1 MTDLRGSCAGHAPTP
16 GVTVAASFAEQAAA
30 SPDAVAVIGAGGES
44 TYRQLDERSDR
55 LAHVLRA
62 RGVVR
67 ESVVAVALNRSVE
80 YVETVLAVLKAG
92 GAYLPL
98 DPEYPAQRLAFM
110 LRDAAPTVVVSDRA
124 TGAKLP
130 DSDLPHLLVDADTT
144 AAALAAAPA
153 GPVPG
158 PGSLPEHLANVIY
171 TSGSTGRPKGVAVT
185 QRDVTELVADRRFGG
200 GAHRRILQHAPLAFD
215 ASTYE
220 LWVPLLSGGTLV
232 VAPPGVLDGDSIA
245 TLVSRHRIT
254 ALFASA
260 GLFRVIAEEQPG
272 AFGGLREL
280 WTGGD
285 AVSAEAVRRV
295 LRACPDLTVFD
306 VYGPT
311 ETTTYATCHPLTAAG
326 DVPDSVPIGTPM
338 DGVRGHVLDD
348 ALRPVAP
355 GESGELY
362 LAGAGLAR
370 GYLGRFALTAERFV
384 ACPFDG
390 SGERMYRTGD
400 VVARTQDGV
409 LEFRGRADAQVK
421 IRGFR
426 IEPGE
431 IEAALETHRQV
442 SHAVVDVRETP
453 GGGGKQLVAYTVPV
467 LDETFDAGRGGG
479 TGHFLLDTG
488 VGPAELR
495 AYLGQRLPPYM
506 IPAAFVVLDELP
518 LTVNGKVD
526 RAALPEPEFH
536 GAAYRAP
543 RDEREETLAALFAE
557 VLGAERV
564 GIDDDFFAV
573 GGDSIQSIQLAT
585 RARARGVVVSAR
597 EVFEHRTVAALAEVV
612 TAAGPGSAPV
622 LTELDGGG
630 VGFLPH
636 LPVTHWVRDWGP
648 GFERFSQA
656 MVLELPQGIDRAGL
670 AATLGAVLDRHDLLR
685 ARLVEAGNTDDAGA
699 LGGPGLVVEPVGGLD
714 ADTLIRHVDCEGSWA
729 AEGERAEVWRTL
741 LLAELDAAAGRLDPA
756 GGVMAQF
763 VWFDAGPERAGRLL
777 VTLHHV
783 VVDGVSWRILMP
795 DLATAWREIRD
806 GRTPDLAP
814 VGTSVRRWAHALVEE
829 AARPERT
836 AELKLWRSIVE
847 GPDPVLGSRRLD
859 PALDVVA
866 TLSHTRVRLPA
877 DVTETLL
884 TTLPA
889 AFRGGVNDGLLAGL
903 AMAVAKWRA
912 GRGVEESSSLI
923 RLEGHGREEAAAPG
937 ADLARTVGWFTSA
950 FPVRLDVAG
959 ADLDEAFAGG
969 AAAGAVIKAVKEQLL
984 TVPDKGIGYG
994 LLRHLNTETAAVL
1007 APHPMGQIGFNYLG
1021 RFSAG
1026 ADMPAELR
1034 GLGFT
1039 QDTRVAELAEL
1050 DAGQDPRMRAP
1061 AELDINAHVTDTPE
1075 GPRLGALFTAP
1086 EGILTQAEA
1095 GELAD
1100 LWVQALHGLARHAEQ
1115 PDAGGLTPSDVPL
1128 VKVSQADI
1136 DTWQRRYPDL
1146 GDIWPVSPLQKGLLF
1161 HSMMAVESGASFDA
1175 YLCQYTLHLTGDIDP
1190 ARLRAACQALVQ
1202 RHPALR
1208 AAFVPGPDDEL
1219 VQLVMDTV
1227 DLPWQQR
1234 DYRDLNDAAR
1244 EARLEEY
1251 LAEDLK
1257 DLFDPARPPMLRMA
1271 LLTLAPDR
1279 HELVLTVHHA
1289 LFDGWSLPLLTQD
1302 LLRLYANDGDASAL
1316 PRARSYREYLT
1327 WLSRQDPSEPA
1338 QAWQHE
1344 LDGVEEPTLLF
1355 PDADSDAESTGIG
1368 LSDVPLSAAHARD
1381 LSRRAAEH
1389 GVTLNTLVQGAWG
1402 VLVGYLTGRQ
1412 DVLLAAPASGRPPTL
1427 AGVDSIVGMFLN
1439 SPPVRVQYAAGD
1451 SLGQVL
1457 STLQGR
1463 QAGLLEHHHY
1473 SLADIQRGAGLPT
1486 LFDSAIG
1493 FESFPLDRAAI
1504 AEASAAAGF
1513 TVTGMRTFTATHYPV
1528 TVYVYPDGP
1537 QLRLVV
1543 HYQRHVLDQD
1553 AADALA
1559 DRFGRVLSRFAE
1571 DPHARVG
1578 DIDALGA
1585 AERRQVLTGFNATDH
1600 ARPDTTVADLFARR
1614 VTADPDAPAVVDT
1627 DGTSLTYRE
1636 LDERTN
1642 SLARILR
1649 TSGVHQ
1655 DSVVA
1660 VALRRSTAY
1669 VVTVL
1674 AALKAGGAYLPID
1687 PDYPAERLEFM
1698 LRDTAPVVL
1707 VTDTATAAEL
1717 PDHDRPQLTLDD
1729 PATVADLAAAPT
1741 AGLPPSWRGHPGQLA
1756 YVMYTSGSTG
1766 TPKGVGVTQH
1776 GVAGLASDRVYEGN
1790 AHERV
1795 LMHSTQAFDASTYEL
1810 WVPLLNGGA
1819 VVVAP
1824 PGRLDVS
1831 TLSRLITD
1839 HRITGLLVAAGLFKI
1854 VAEEAPEA
1862 FTGVREVWAGG
1873 DVVPPAAVER
1883 VIAACPGIKVVDA
1896 YGPTEATMAAS
1907 VHPMAEPG
1915 DIGAVVPIGRP
1926 LDNTRLYVLDPA
1938 LRPVPPGAPGEL
1950 YIAGERLARGYQGRH
1965 ALTAERFVASPFA
1978 GPGERMYRTGDVVA
1992 WTPEGRLVFR
2002 GRADTQ
2008 VKIRGFRIEPG
2019 EIQTALE
2026 QHEDVSH
2033 AVVVPHEDPA
2043 GQQGKQLVAY
2053 VVPTRAESA
2062 GTAAASSAAKT
2073 VSTEELR
2080 TFVSRT
2086 LPEYMVP
2093 AVFVLLDELPLT
2105 VNGKVDR
2112 AKLPEPKGAARAY
2125 VAPSTP
2131 QEEQL
2136 CDLVAQV
2143 LKVERVG
2150 MSDDFFELGGDSLLA
2165 TRLASRIGKTLGA
2178 GVPIR
2183 AVFEADD
2190 IAALARTVSNASSA
2204 RKPKLR
2210 RFSRSAPTR

>member
-1 MTDLRGSCAGHAPTP
+1 MTDLRGSSAGDAPTP
-16 GVTVAASFAEQAAA
+16 GVTVAALFAERAAA
-30 SPDAVAVIGAGGES
+30 SPDAVAVTGATGES
-44 TYRQLDERSDR
+44 TYRRLDERSDR

-67 ESVVAVALNRSVE
+67 ESVVAVALSRSVE

-98 DPEYPAQRLAFM
+98 DPGYPARRLAFM
-110 LRDAAPTVVVSDRA
+110 LADAAPTVVVSDLA
-124 TGAKLP
+124 TRTKLP
-130 DSDLPHLLVDADTT
+130 DSDLPHLLLDEDAT

-153 GPVPG
+153 GP
-158 PGSLPEHLANVIY
+158 LPQQDGLPDHLANVIY
-171 TSGSTGRPKGVAVT
+171 TSGSTGTPKGVAVT
-185 QRDVTELVADRRFGG
+185 QRDVTDLAADRLFD
-200 GAHRRILQHAPLAFD
+200 GAHTRVLQHAPLAFD

-220 LWVPLLSGGTLV
+220 LWVPLLSGGTVV
-232 VAPPGVLDGDSIA
+232 VAPPGVLDGDGLAALI
-245 TLVSRHRIT
+245 TRHRVT
-254 ALFASA
+254 ALFAPA
-260 GLFRVIAEEQPG
+260 GLFRVVAEEQPG
-272 AFGGLREL
+272 AFTGLREL
-280 WTGGD
+280 WTGGE

-295 LRACPDLTVFD
+295 LRACPGLLVYD

-311 ETTTYATCHPLTAAG
+311 ETTTFATSHPLRSA
-326 DVPDSVPIGTPM
+326 DEVPDSVPIGTTM
-338 DGVRGHVLDD
+338 DGMRGYVLDA

-355 GESGELY
+355 GAPGELY

-370 GYLGRFALTAERFV
+370 GYLGRRALTAERFV

-400 VVARTQDGV
+400 VVARAQDGT

-431 IEAALETHRQV
+431 IETALETHRQV
-442 SHAVVDVRETP
+442 SHAVVDVRGTP
-453 GGGGKQLVAYTVPV
+453 GGGGRQLVAYTVPA

-479 TGHFLLDTG
+479 TGHFVLDSG
-488 VGPAELR
+488 VGPGELR
-495 AYLGQRLPPYM
+495 AYLAQRLPPYM
-506 IPAAFVVLDELP
+506 VPAAFVVLDELP

-526 RAALPEPEFH
+526 RDALPDPEFH
-536 GAAYRAP
+536 GAPYRAP
-543 RDEREETLAALFAE
+543 RDEREEAIAALFAE
-557 VLGAERV
+557 VLGADRV
-564 GIDDDFFAV
+564 GIDDDFFTL
-573 GGDSIQSIQLAT
+573 GGDSIQSIQVAT
-585 RARARGVVVSAR
+585 RARARGIVVGAR

-612 TAAGPGSAPV
+612 TAAAPGTAPV
-622 LTELDGGG
+622 LAELEGGG
-630 VGFLPH
+630 TGFLPH

-656 MVLELPQGIDRAGL
+656 MVLELPRGIGRPGL
-670 AATLGAVLDRHDLLR
+670 VATLGAVLDRHDLLR
-685 ARLVEAGNTDDAGA
+685 ARLVEAGNTDDAGVP
-699 LGGPGLVVEPVGGLD
+699 GGPGLVVEPVGALD
-714 ADTLIRHVDCEGSWA
+714 ADALVHRVGCDAPWDA
-729 AEGERAEVWRTL
+729 AGERAGAWRTL

-756 GGVMAQF
+756 AGVMAQF
-763 VWFDAGPERAGRLL
+763 VWFDADPGRAGRLL
-777 VTLHHV
+777 VVLHHV

-795 DLATAWREIRD
+795 DLATAWRQVRD
-806 GRTPDLAP
+806 GHEPELPP
-814 VGTSVRRWAHALVEE
+814 VGTSARRWAHALAEE
-829 AARPERT
+829 AGRPART

-847 GPDPVLGSRRLD
+847 GPDPVLGARRLD
-859 PALDVVA
+859 PAVDVVA
-866 TLSHTRVRLPA
+866 TLSRTRVRLPA
-877 DVTETLL
+877 EVTETLL

-889 AFRGGVNDGLLAGL
+889 AFHGGVNDGLLAAL
-903 AMAVAKWRA
+903 ALAVTKWRA
-912 GRGVEESSSLI
+912 ARGVRETSSLI

-937 ADLARTVGWFTSA
+937 ADLSRTVGWFTSA

-959 ADLDEAFAGG
+959 ADLEEAFAGG
-969 AAAGAVIKAVKEQLL
+969 AAAGAVLKAVKEQLL

-994 LLRHLNTETAAVL
+994 LLRHLNPETAAVL

-1039 QDTRVAELAEL
+1039 QDTGVADLAEL

-1086 EGILTQAEA
+1086 EGVLSETEVR
-1095 GELAD
+1095 ELAE
-1100 LWVQALHGLARHAEQ
+1100 LWCEALRGLARHADR
-1115 PDAGGLTPSDVPL
+1115 PGAGGLTPSDVPL
-1128 VKVSQADI
+1128 VTVAQADI
-1136 DTWQRRYPDL
+1136 ENWQRRYPDL

-1161 HSMMAVESGASFDA
+1161 HSMMALESGAAFDA
-1175 YLCQYTLHLTGDIDP
+1175 YLCQYTLHLSGDIDP
-1190 ARLRAACQALVQ
+1190 ARLRTACQALVR

-1227 DLPWQQR
+1227 ELPWEQR

-1244 EARLEEY
+1244 EARLEEF
-1251 LAEDLK
+1251 LAEDLTV
-1257 DLFDPARPPMLRMA
+1257 LFDPARPPMLRMA

-1302 LLRLYANDGDASAL
+1302 LLRLYAADGDLGAL
-1316 PRARSYREYLT
+1316 PRPRSYREYLT
-1327 WLSRQDPSEPA
+1327 WLSRQDTAEPA
-1338 QAWQHE
+1338 RAWQRE

-1355 PDADSDAESTGIG
+1355 PGAESDAESTGIG

-1381 LSRRAAEH
+1381 LARRAADH

-1402 VLVGYLTGRQ
+1402 VLVGHLTGRQ

-1439 SPPVRVQYAAGD
+1439 APPVRVRYSAGD

-1457 STLQGR
+1457 SDLQAR

-1493 FESFPLDRAAI
+1493 FESFPLDREAI
-1504 AEASAAAGF
+1504 AEAGAAAGF

-1559 DRFGRVLSRFAE
+1559 DRFGRVLSRFAK

-1578 DIDALGA
+1578 DIDALAA
-1585 AERRQVLTGFNATDH
+1585 AERHQVLTGFNATDH
-1600 ARPDTTVADLFARR
+1600 PRPDATVTDLFARR
-1614 VTADPDAPAVVDT
+1614 VTADPDATAVVDT
-1627 DGTSLTYRE
+1627 DGTPLTYRE
-1636 LDERTN
+1636 LDERAN
-1642 SLARILR
+1642 SLARLLR
-1649 TSGVHQ
+1649 ANGVHQ
-1655 DSVVA
+1655 DAVVA
-1660 VALRRSTAY
+1660 VALRRSAAY

-1674 AALKAGGAYLPID
+1674 AALKAGGAYLPVD

-1698 LRDTAPVVL
+1698 LRDAAPVVL

-1717 PDHDRPQLTLDD
+1717 PEHDSPHLILDD
-1729 PATVADLAAAPT
+1729 PATAADLAAAP
-1741 AGLPPSWRGHPGQLA
+1741 ADDLPPSWRGHPAQLA

-1776 GVAGLASDRVYEGN
+1776 GVAGLASDRCYAGN

-1810 WVPLLNGGA
+1810 WAPLLNGGA

-1824 PGRLDVS
+1824 PGRLDVG
-1831 TLSRLITD
+1831 TLSGLIAER
-1839 HRITGLLVAAGLFKI
+1839 RITGLLVAAGLFKV

-1883 VIAACPGIKVVDA
+1883 VLAACPGIRVVDA

-1907 VHPMAEPG
+1907 IHPMAAPE

-1938 LRPVPPGAPGEL
+1938 LRPVPPGVPGEL
-1950 YIAGERLARGYQGRH
+1950 YIAGERLARGYRDRH
-1965 ALTAERFVASPFA
+1965 ALTAERFVACPFA

-2019 EIQTALE
+2019 EIQSALE
-2026 QHEDVSH
+2026 QHDDVSH
-2033 AVVVPHEDPA
+2033 AVVVPREDPS

-2053 VVPTRAESA
+2053 VVPARA
-2062 GTAAASSAAKT
+2062 GGAASL
-2073 VSTEELR
+2073 STEELR
-2080 TFVSRT
+2080 TFVSQS

-2093 AVFVLLDELPLT
+2093 AAFVLLDELPLT
-2105 VNGKVDR
+2105 ANGKVDR
-2112 AKLPEPKGAARAY
+2112 AELPEPQGAARAY
-2125 VAPSTP
+2125 VPPSTP

-2190 IAALARTVSNASSA
+2190 IAALARTVRNASA
-2204 RKPKLR
+2204 VRRPKLR
-2210 RFSRSAPTR
+2210 RINRSAPTG